1 MLEKK
6 VWWDSEH
13 GTEVQTVWFWET
25 GEKQA
30 IPQANKKLEPR
41 VRVYRVTSSF
51 AALTC
56 ETPDLL

>member
-30 IPQANKKLEPR
+30 IPQANKNLNPEF
-41 VRVYRVTSSF
+41 VFTVLQ
-51 AALTC
+51 ALLQ
-56 ETPDLL
+56 P